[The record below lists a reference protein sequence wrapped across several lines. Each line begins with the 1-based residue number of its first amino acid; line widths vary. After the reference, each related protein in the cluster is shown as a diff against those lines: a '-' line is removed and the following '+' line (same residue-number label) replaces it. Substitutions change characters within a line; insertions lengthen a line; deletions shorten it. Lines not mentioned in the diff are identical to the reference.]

1 MSCRRPSAAAAFL
14 VSALA
19 AARPARALD
28 VSPGSAGADPIRIDV
43 TETTVV
49 AQHFSARS
57 GESPLDQ
64 GYGDWLNRL
73 NAAISWKGF
82 TLGGRLDSSLYWLR
96 PIDGDLP
103 SDLVARASVDEA
115 SRYRNAIYPAKLWA
129 AYAAPGL
136 EVAVGDAYAQFGRGL
151 VLSLRKI
158 DELGIDTTVRGAKL
172 ALQRDPFAVT
182 IVAGLA
188 NPNRVD
194 EATGRALF
202 LPLALASDPRSPQPL
217 FGSDRIIGAEIQ
229 AGRGLPV
236 TLSTHAV
243 GYIRCAPY
251 AYDAQ
256 GRIRQTGLLD
266 PGLGSCAGSD
276 VSEWLSTLTTNTNP
290 LLDASQI
297 TMVGQTLEVP
307 DLAGHGQAYVEI
319 AGQNSDRSG
328 PYRAGNAVYAS
339 ASVNAGP
346 VTETLEIKSYRNFY
360 AVPAAVDVS
369 RAPEFNNIVYTTPPT
384 AELITQDSELGFFNA
399 CVNGGRLR
407 SDLRTSRSLL
417 VYLTTSYF
425 NTQSEQLAGGCDGGG
440 HTVMNGPAPDGVQD
454 YVEDVVAGE
463 EWYFDGAR
471 SHLFASTGVR
481 NDQLQDGAVF
491 YREAHV
497 EYAFTKHLTGPLS
510 IELQG
515 RHRYR
520 YEQDQNAG
528 AYWNEGENYTA
539 LKVAPKWVL
548 TQGVEYTT
556 LVGQPNVYLNGQILY
571 RLTEGSNVKLFV
583 GQQRAG
589 LRCVSGVCKLFP
601 AFEGARVELT
611 VRF

>member
-1 MSCRRPSAAAAFL
+1 VDLSS
-14 VSALA
+14 
-19 AARPARALD
+19 
-28 VSPGSAGADPIRIDV
+28 GEDPVRLDV
-43 TETTVV
+43 TETTIA
-49 AQHFSARS
+49 AQHFAARS

-73 NAAISWKGF
+73 NASLSWKRV
-82 TLGGRLDSSLYWLR
+82 TLGMRLDSSVYWLR

-103 SDLVARASVDEA
+103 SDLLARASVDEA
-115 SRYRNAIYPAKLWA
+115 SRYRDAIYPAKLWA
-129 AYAAPGL
+129 SYAAPGW
-136 EVAVGDAYAQFGRGL
+136 EVTAGDAYAQFGRGL
-151 VLSLRKI
+151 VLSMRKI
-158 DELGIDTTVRGAKL
+158 DELGIDTTVRGGKV
-172 ALQRDPFAVT
+172 QFQSDPFAAT
-182 IVAGLA
+182 LVAGLA

-202 LPLALASDPRSPQPL
+202 LPLSLASDPRGAQPL
-217 FGSDRIIGAEIQ
+217 FGSDRIIGGEIQ

-243 GYIRCAPY
+243 GYARCAPY
-251 AYDAQ
+251 AYDAT
-256 GRIRQTGLLD
+256 GRIVQPGFGD
-266 PGLGSCAGSD
+266 PGLGSCAPSD
-276 VSEWLSTLTTNTNP
+276 VSQWLSGLTTNTNP
-290 LLDASQI
+290 LLQASRI
-297 TMVGQTLEVP
+297 TMVGQSLEIP
-307 DLAGHGQAYVEI
+307 DIAGHGQVYLEI

-328 PYRAGNAVYAS
+328 AYKSGNAIYAS
-339 ASVNAGP
+339 ASASAGP

-360 AVPAAVDVS
+360 AVPAAVDVT
-369 RAPEFNNIVYTTPPT
+369 RAPEFNSLVYTTPPT

-407 SDLRTSRSLL
+407 TDVRTSRSFLFY
-417 VYLTTSYF
+417 VTTSYF
-425 NTQSEQLAGGCDGGG
+425 NTQTEQLAGSCDAGG
-440 HTVMNGPAPDGVQD
+440 HTVLSGNPPDGVED
-454 YVEDVVAGE
+454 YVEDVLAGE

-471 SHLFASTGVR
+471 SHLFASGGVR
-481 NDQLQDGAVF
+481 NDQFGDGTVF
-491 YREAHV
+491 YREGHV
-497 EYAFTKHLTGPLS
+497 EYAFTKHLGGPFS

-528 AYWNEGENYTA
+528 GYWNEGENYTA

-556 LVGQPNVYLNGQILY
+556 LVGQPNVYLNGQVLY
-571 RLTEGSNVKLFV
+571 RLNGGSNVKLFV

-601 AFEGARVELT
+601 AFEGARIEVT

>member
-1 MSCRRPSAAAAFL
+1 MNARGVVAAAS
-14 VSALA
+14 VVVALA
-19 AARPARALD
+19 WSAPARAVD
-28 VSPGSAGADPIRIDV
+28 VSKGDDPVRLDV

-49 AQHFSARS
+49 AQHFEARS

-73 NAAISWKGF
+73 NVALSWKGF

-96 PIDGDLP
+96 PIDGNLP
-103 SDLVARASVDEA
+103 PDLVAPAAADET
-115 SRYRNAIYPAKLWA
+115 SRYRDAIYPAKLWA
-129 AYAAPGL
+129 TYAARGL
-136 EVAVGDAYAQFGRGL
+136 EITAGDAYAQFGRGL

-158 DELGIDTTVRGAKL
+158 DELGIDTTVRGGKVQF
-172 ALQRDPFAVT
+172 QRDPFAVT
-182 IVAGLA
+182 LVGGVA

-202 LPLALASDPRSPQPL
+202 LPLALSTDPRGAQPL
-217 FGSDRIIGAEIQ
+217 FGSDRILGAEIQ

-236 TLSTHAV
+236 TLSTHVVDYA
-243 GYIRCAPY
+243 RCAPY

-256 GRIRQTGLLD
+256 GRILQNGPLD
-266 PGLGSCAGSD
+266 PGLGSCAASD
-276 VSEWLSTLTTNTNP
+276 VSEWLSALTTNTNP
-290 LLDASQI
+290 LLNASRI
-297 TMVGQTLEVP
+297 TMIGQTLEIP
-307 DLAGHGQAYVEI
+307 DIAGHGQAYLEV

-328 PYRAGNAVYAS
+328 PYRAGNAVYLS
-339 ASVNAGP
+339 ASMNAGP

-360 AVPAAVDVS
+360 SVPAAVDVT
-369 RAPEFNNIVYTTPPT
+369 RAPEFDTLVYTTPPT
-384 AELITQDSELGFFNA
+384 AELITQDSEFGFFNA

-407 SDLRTSRSLL
+407 SDVRTSPSFL

-425 NTQSEQLAGGCDGGG
+425 NSQSEQLAGSCDAGGR
-440 HTVMNGPAPDGVQD
+440 TVMNGPAPDGVED
-454 YVEDVVAGE
+454 NVEDVVAGE

-481 NDQLQDGAVF
+481 NDQLQDGTVF

-497 EYAFTKHLTGPLS
+497 EYAFTKHLGGPFSL
-510 IELQG
+510 ELQG

-528 AYWNEGENYTA
+528 SYWNEGENYTA

-548 TQGVEYTT
+548 TQGLEYTT
-556 LVGQPNVYLNGQILY
+556 LVGQPNFYVNGQVLY
-571 RLTEGSNVKLFV
+571 RLTEGSNIKLFV

-601 AFEGARVELT
+601 AFEGARVEVT